1 MPRVIYTKFPVKLT
15 VSVLWCHY
23 GKSIVKNI
31 LLQILKNVFNPASC
45 TPWSWS
51 INPKTQTTQ
60 NTWALVCI
68 KFAW

>member
-45 TPWSWS
+45 TPEVGPST
-51 INPKTQTTQ
+51 PKLKRLRT
-60 NTWALVCI
+60 LGL
-68 KFAW
+68 